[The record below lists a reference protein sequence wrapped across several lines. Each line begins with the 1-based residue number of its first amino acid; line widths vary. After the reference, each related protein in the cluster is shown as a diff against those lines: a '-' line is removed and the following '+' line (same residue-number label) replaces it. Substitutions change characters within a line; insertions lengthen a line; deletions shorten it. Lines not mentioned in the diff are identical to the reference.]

1 MKIAPIVLMLVLVMS
16 AAPSYS
22 QSGTQAFRICSNDKN
37 GGVLVRAKCKR
48 GETTLKSTQQ
58 LIRAKAW
65 GFITDGTVDTTRSS
79 ANLTA
84 RKLSTG
90 LYCVR
95 VTGLSRAE
103 VLPVITP
110 DFSLSACAKNFS
122 SIISTVNSGCESD
135 EFGILNQCLQ
145 DAGNPG
151 GQSDFAFSII
161 VP

>member
-1 MKIAPIVLMLVLVMS
+1 MRLIPILVFAVLLIS
-16 AAPSYS
+16 PASSYS
-22 QSGTQAFRICSNDKN
+22 QSANQGLRICSNDKN
-37 GGVLVRAKCKR
+37 GDVIIRAKCKK

-65 GFITDGTVDTTRSS
+65 GFINNGTVDTTRSS

-110 DFSLSACAKNFS
+110 DFSLSACTRNFS
-122 SIISTVNSGCESD
+122 SIISSVNSGCESD
-135 EFGILNQCLQ
+135 EFGIINQCFQ
-145 DAGNPG
+145 DAGNPAV
-151 GQSDFAFSII
+151 QSDFAFSII

>member
-1 MKIAPIVLMLVLVMS
+1 MKTFRILVLAVLILS
-16 AAPSYS
+16 SPPAYS
-22 QSGTQAFRICSNDKN
+22 LSSSQAFRICSNDTT
-37 GGVLVRAKCKR
+37 GDVIVRAKCKK

-65 GFITDGTVDTTRSS
+65 GYITDGTVDTTRSS
-79 ANLTA
+79 SNLTA
-84 RKLSTG
+84 RKLDTG

-110 DFSLSACAKNFS
+110 DYSLSTCAKNFS
-122 SIISTVNSGCESD
+122 SIISTVNSGCDSD
-135 EFGILNQCLQ
+135 EFGIINQC
-145 DAGNPG
+145 NVG

>member
-1 MKIAPIVLMLVLVMS
+1 MKIAPMLLFVLLVMS

-22 QSGTQAFRICSNDKN
+22 QNSTQALRICSNDKN
-37 GGVLVRAKCKR
+37 GDVIVRTKCKK

-65 GFITDGTVDTTRSS
+65 GYINDGTVDTTRSS

-84 RKLSTG
+84 RRLSTG

-110 DFSLSACAKNFS
+110 DFSLSACSKNFS

-135 EFGILNQCLQ
+135 EFGIINQCLE
-145 DAGNPG
+145 G